1 MEKIRIMNL
10 HSMGRKF
17 FTKIMQL
24 GGKNQSPAGLN
35 TVQKH
40 VIFKRLIKLFFVV
53 VLNKSL
59 TSTIVFQYGIP
70 FNYIYIY
77 SH

>member
-40 VIFKRLIKLFFVV
+40 VIFKRLKLVFFV
-53 VLNKSL
+53 VLNKIL